1 MASDRRFTWV
11 LVGWVVALTGA
22 LLAMMAAVGSG
33 RLGAVTVIAML
44 AVVGALV
51 GLVRHVERTNVMLAR
66 FVEALHHGD
75 FTTRFDARGGSGFGA
90 LGEALNGTMRTMQGE
105 RVRITEELRFWEA
118 MIDDLPVAL
127 LTIDGDHGVQLANKA
142 ARQLFD
148 LHTGSDIGAFGVYG
162 EALLACLSRPG
173 AQAQQIVPLQ
183 LAGGTQRAIVRTGV
197 VARLGSPVRVVAVEP
212 VQGALDAVEVVT
224 QTDLVRVLTHEI
236 LNSLTP
242 VTSLAGTTAVL
253 LGEEE
258 PDIDEARLAVMTLA
272 RRAEGMRRFI
282 DSYRMVARLP
292 EPRQRSFAAA
302 PFAAELERLFR
313 VEWIGHR
320 LDVVVD
326 AGLTITADPDLLA
339 QMLINLLRNAAQATR
354 DHDHAQVR
362 VSMRNDAVDGRVIAV
377 EDNGPGIPRAVRRDV
392 FLPFFTTRPSGTGVG
407 LNVARQIAVA
417 HGWRIEVGDS
427 DLGGAAIRLFMGHPL
442 RSPVTSNVSTG

>member
-1 MASDRRFTWV
+1 MGSDRRFTWV
-11 LVGWVVALTGA
+11 LVGWVVALAGA
-22 LLAMMAAVGSG
+22 LVALAAAIGTG

-44 AVVGALV
+44 AVIGALI
-51 GLVRHVERTNVMLAR
+51 GLVRHVARTNIMLAR

-90 LGEALNGTMRTMQGE
+90 LGEALNSTMRTMQGE

-127 LTIDGDHGVQLANKA
+127 LTIGGEHGVQLANKA

-148 LHTGSDIGAFGVYG
+148 LHAGSDIGAFGVYG
-162 EALLACLSRPG
+162 EALLVCLSRPG

-183 LAGGTQRAIVRTGV
+183 LAGGTQRAVVRTGV

-212 VQGALDAVEVVT
+212 VQGALDVVEVVT

-302 PFAAELERLFR
+302 PFVAELERLFR
-313 VEWIGHR
+313 VEWIEHR

-326 AGLTITADPDLLA
+326 EGLTITADPDLLA
-339 QMLINLLRNAAQATR
+339 QLLINLLRNAAQATR
-354 DHDHAQVR
+354 EQDHAHVR
-362 VSMRNDAVDGRVIAV
+362 VSIRDDAIDGRVIAV
-377 EDNGPGIPRAVRRDV
+377 EDNGPGIPTAARRDV
-392 FLPFFTTRPSGTGVG
+392 FLPFFTTRSNGTGVG

-427 DLGGAAIRLFMGHPL
+427 DLGGAAIRLFLG
-442 RSPVTSNVSTG
+442 

>member
-1 MASDRRFTWV
+1 MGSDRRFTWV
-11 LVGWVVALTGA
+11 LVGWVVALAGA
-22 LLAMMAAVGSG
+22 LVALAAAIGMG

-44 AVVGALV
+44 AVIGALI
-51 GLVRHVERTNVMLAR
+51 GLVRHVARTNIMLAR

-90 LGEALNGTMRTMQGE
+90 LGEALNSTMRTMQGE

-127 LTIDGDHGVQLANKA
+127 LTIGGEHGVQLANKA

-148 LHTGSDIGAFGVYG
+148 LHAGSDIGAFGVYG

-183 LAGGTQRAIVRTGV
+183 LAGGTQRAVVRTGV

-212 VQGALDAVEVVT
+212 VQGALDVVEVVT

-302 PFAAELERLFR
+302 PFVAELERLFR
-313 VEWIGHR
+313 VEWIEHR

-326 AGLTITADPDLLA
+326 EGLTITADPDLLA
-339 QMLINLLRNAAQATR
+339 QLLINLLRNAAQATR
-354 DHDHAQVR
+354 EQDHAHVR
-362 VSMRNDAVDGRVIAV
+362 VSIRDDAIDGRVIAV
-377 EDNGPGIPRAVRRDV
+377 EDNGPGIPTAARRDV
-392 FLPFFTTRPSGTGVG
+392 FLPFFTTRSNGTGVG

-427 DLGGAAIRLFMGHPL
+427 DLGGAAIRLFLG
-442 RSPVTSNVSTG
+442 